1 VRLLI
6 APILILSF
14 AIEGDGPQRSDN
26 QSERLRAMRVFA
38 DGVVVQ
44 PTSLTDQRKLERL
57 AEPIYRFDDPA
68 RRFSD
73 GSVWAW
79 GRSGRPAALLTLAK
93 ERATAGGGYQW
104 LAELTSLASEPVS
117 AVVPEIGHWRPSAT
131 GVVMRNFP
139 KAPSPGED
147 ALTRLRQMRELVRQ
161 IKAYEFFAPDNESTP
176 RRYELRILPQPVHR
190 YADAKS
196 GLIDGGLFMISYGLN
211 PELALLVEA
220 RSENSLPPKWSYGVA
235 RISIAQVHVD
245 FDGKEIWSHPGGYSQ
260 GPQDI
265 YWLFTQPI
273 ESEF

>member
-1 VRLLI
+1 VRWLI
-6 APILILSF
+6 APILMLSF
-14 AIEGDGPQRSDN
+14 AIDGDRPQGSDN
-26 QSERLRAMRVFA
+26 QSERARAMRAFA
-38 DGVVVQ
+38 DGIVVQ
-44 PTSLTDQRKLERL
+44 TGSVPDQQKLERL

-176 RRYELRILPQPVHR
+176 RRYELRILPKPVHR

-220 RSENSLPPKWSYGVA
+220 RRENSLPPKWSYGVA
-235 RISIAQVHVD
+235 RISIAQIHVD
-245 FDGKEIWSHPGGYSQ
+245 WNAGEIWSHPGGYSK

-265 YWLFTQPI
+265 YWLFTKPI
-273 ESEF
+273 QGE